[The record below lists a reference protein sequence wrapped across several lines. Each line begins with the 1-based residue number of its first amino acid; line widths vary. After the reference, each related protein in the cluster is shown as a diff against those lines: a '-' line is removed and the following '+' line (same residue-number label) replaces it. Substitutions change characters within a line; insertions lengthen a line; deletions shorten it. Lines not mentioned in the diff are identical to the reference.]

1 MKINAKRK
9 ARRKAGALTA
19 SYSKT
24 CNLII
29 AHYKSVVKYKRAP
42 RASAA
47 KNNYELI
54 KSFNLE
60 QLAFFLVNFHKV
72 LGAVDNVKIAK
83 RILRSEAII

>member
-1 MKINAKRK
+1 MKINTKRK
-9 ARRKAGALTA
+9 ARRKAGALTT

-29 AHYKSVVKYKRAP
+29 AHNISVVKYRRAP
-42 RASAA
+42 RAPAA
-47 KNNYELI
+47 RNNYELI

-60 QLAFFLVNFHKV
+60 QLAYFLVNFHTV
-72 LGAVDNVKIAK
+72 LGAVDDVKIAK